1 MAWIWMAPAA
11 GAVLLW
17 AVSLGRILS
26 STAPYSLPPSP
37 RFPPPLR
44 GDRRGRNVL
53 LVLAHPDDESMY
65 VSSPPLLPFVYA
77 LHARCSTK
85 FMWQKNWCGSCIGH
99 ILQWGLNCN
108 RVELYNQINLGVYG
122 NMTCRELKMKPC
134 NTFIWCFHI
143 ELHNIISG
151 SVAFRLSRFI
161 IHVLLRISC
170 RGGKTQLTLVLEQYP
185 RYRS

>member
-1 MAWIWMAPAA
+1 MAWIWMVPAA

-26 STAPYSLPPSP
+26 SPVPYSLPPRP

-65 VSSPPLLPFVYA
+65 VSRPHLLPFVYA

-85 FMWQKNWCGSCIGH
+85 FMWQKN
-99 ILQWGLNCN
+99 
-108 RVELYNQINLGVYG
+108 
-122 NMTCRELKMKPC
+122 
-134 NTFIWCFHI
+134 
-143 ELHNIISG
+143 
-151 SVAFRLSRFI
+151 
-161 IHVLLRISC
+161 
-170 RGGKTQLTLVLEQYP
+170 
-185 RYRS
+185 